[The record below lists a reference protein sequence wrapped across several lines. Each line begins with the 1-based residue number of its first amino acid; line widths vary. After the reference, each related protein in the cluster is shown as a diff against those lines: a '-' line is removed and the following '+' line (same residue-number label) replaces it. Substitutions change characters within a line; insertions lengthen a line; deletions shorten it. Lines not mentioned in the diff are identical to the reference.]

1 MGEHHPPFP
10 PVNNM
15 TPSLRGARFIP
26 YLLLMC
32 ALVPYMFN
40 LTGYFLSDDFVL
52 LDWTHSHS
60 LAALP
65 VFFDTNTFWF
75 YRPLLKVYFWVMQGL
90 FGLNPTPFHLFSLL
104 VHGLNGC
111 LLYTLMLRHRAST
124 GMAAAAALLFVLVP
138 HHAETVSW
146 IAATGDL
153 LAVACILSA
162 LLISWQ
168 FMQQGK
174 LLHLLL
180 TTLLFAL
187 GLFTRETTIAL
198 PVLFALSVLIFNPRR
213 IGEPTKKKLI
223 RTIITL
229 AGYGI
234 VLITYTLVQLIGRT
248 GSLVERGGLVFHS
261 LDPESILLGIM
272 DYVHGLLPGGSY
284 LASLPLDVL
293 RLVVWLEAFILVAVA
308 FTLWKTGQ
316 RLALFG
322 LAWMLITPVI
332 FVPFSVPTDRYFY
345 LPSIGYAIFVAGA
358 VYSLLEVLVKWRATT
373 SPRFVSATFTVVTA
387 LLIVLQLPS
396 LLAHES
402 DWRFA
407 GKTSANVF
415 STTLHTIPDPHDYS
429 AFFYTDLPLS
439 LNGVPAFGNGLQ
451 QAVQLLYDNPT
462 IAATSIT
469 CTSLQQAELPRY
481 SYFFRYEVA
490 GDVTQFTDKAGCA
503 GP

>member
-168 FMQQGK
+168 FM
-174 LLHLLL
+174 
-180 TTLLFAL
+180 F
-187 GLFTRETTIAL
+187 I
-198 PVLFALSVLIFNPRR
+198 
-213 IGEPTKKKLI
+213 
-223 RTIITL
+223 
-229 AGYGI
+229 
-234 VLITYTLVQLIGRT
+234 
-248 GSLVERGGLVFHS
+248 
-261 LDPESILLGIM
+261 LGIIK
-272 DYVHGLLPGGSY
+272 P
-284 LASLPLDVL
+284 
-293 RLVVWLEAFILVAVA
+293 
-308 FTLWKTGQ
+308 
-316 RLALFG
+316 
-322 LAWMLITPVI
+322 
-332 FVPFSVPTDRYFY
+332 
-345 LPSIGYAIFVAGA
+345 
-358 VYSLLEVLVKWRATT
+358 
-373 SPRFVSATFTVVTA
+373 
-387 LLIVLQLPS
+387 
-396 LLAHES
+396 
-402 DWRFA
+402 
-407 GKTSANVF
+407 
-415 STTLHTIPDPHDYS
+415 
-429 AFFYTDLPLS
+429 
-439 LNGVPAFGNGLQ
+439 
-451 QAVQLLYDNPT
+451 
-462 IAATSIT
+462 
-469 CTSLQQAELPRY
+469 
-481 SYFFRYEVA
+481 
-490 GDVTQFTDKAGCA
+490 
-503 GP
+503 